1 MCLPPLCPPPVSW
14 AASRLQPKWKAF
26 ESKPL
31 SHIMRSISGMRV
43 RGSLTGVRLQRTHSL
58 IKMPQALERPPL
70 CVSHYRLRADSEVPS
85 RAVRPSV
92 HRLSAEQGQADHGL
106 QVQGQQRLRQGRL
119 PGLSQES
126 LQHPGLRHQE
136 GPQRQQQEALPED
149 ALSDALQTYE
159 RLTAQAIMMI
169 ITTTTKKNTIPT
181 RQLDQLEQ
189 LEMQNLSVEMQAHEG
204 EEALGPVCGQSQ
216 RLNWRRRAEREES
229 RKITD
234 TTSKKWHRLL
244 LPLHSLHTIC
254 PSSNFNGHILKKN
267 NVMFCSAISPNGHLE
282 YSCSWMWEKWKAKN
296 IIWCLHYTL

>member
-1 MCLPPLCPPPVSW
+1 
-14 AASRLQPKWKAF
+14 
-26 ESKPL
+26 
-31 SHIMRSISGMRV
+31 MRV

-58 IKMPQALERPPL
+58 IKMPRALERPPL
-70 CVSHYRLRADSEVPS
+70 CVSHYRLRADCEVPS

-106 QVQGQQRLRQGRL
+106 QVHGQQRLRQGRL

-169 ITTTTKKNTIPT
+169 LTNKQNTIPT
-181 RQLDQLEQ
+181 RQLDQLEK
-189 LEMQNLSVEMQAHEG
+189 LEMQNLSVEMQVHEG
-204 EEALGPVCGQSQ
+204 EAALGPVCGQSQ
-216 RLNWRRRAEREES
+216 RLNWRRRAEREER

-234 TTSKKWHRLL
+234 TTPKKLHRLL
-244 LPLHSLHTIC
+244 LSLHTIC
-254 PSSNFNGHILKKN
+254 PSSNFNGHILQNIYAQKKC
-267 NVMFCSAISPNGHLE
+267 M
-282 YSCSWMWEKWKAKN
+282 
-296 IIWCLHYTL
+296 

>member
-1 MCLPPLCPPPVSW
+1 
-14 AASRLQPKWKAF
+14 
-26 ESKPL
+26 
-31 SHIMRSISGMRV
+31 MRV

-58 IKMPQALERPPL
+58 IKMPQALERSPL

-85 RAVRPSV
+85 RAVGPSV

-169 ITTTTKKNTIPT
+169 ITTTTTKKHHTNKAARSI
-181 RQLDQLEQ
+181 
-189 LEMQNLSVEMQAHEG
+189 
-204 EEALGPVCGQSQ
+204 
-216 RLNWRRRAEREES
+216 
-229 RKITD
+229 RKARNA
-234 TTSKKWHRLL
+234 K
-244 LPLHSLHTIC
+244 P
-254 PSSNFNGHILKKN
+254 
-267 NVMFCSAISPNGHLE
+267 ISGNAG
-282 YSCSWMWEKWKAKN
+282 A
-296 IIWCLHYTL
+296 